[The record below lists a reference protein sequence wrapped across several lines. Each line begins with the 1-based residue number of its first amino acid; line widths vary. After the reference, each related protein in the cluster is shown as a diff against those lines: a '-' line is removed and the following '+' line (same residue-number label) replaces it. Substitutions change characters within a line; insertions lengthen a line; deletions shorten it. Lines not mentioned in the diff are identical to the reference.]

1 METLIRNLS
10 IIAYYLSEYDMR
22 AVETL
27 GYPNRSV
34 AFSEISTVMG
44 KPDNYLKRRRDEFD
58 VITSS
63 HRRGQCNRPVLPAV
77 QAIFDEFC
85 DFTFEEITQIV
96 KDIIAKQAPTQVF
109 ESSQDAIYLREI
121 DNTLTPNCGQ
131 KHILN
136 KPVPRREKT
145 ATEKYTYWRDPVV
158 AANALC
164 NANYKCEI
172 CTTHPTFIRRSNG
185 KPYTEPHHLVPMSAQ
200 KDFSVSLDVEN
211 NVVSL
216 CSNCHN
222 QIHYGTDI
230 DSILKPLYEQRIE
243 SLKLV
248 GIEITYNEIKKY
260 YRVTK

>member
-10 IIAYYLSEYDMR
+10 IIAYYLSEYDMQ

-34 AFSEISTVMG
+34 AFSEISIVMG
-44 KPDNYLKRRRDEFD
+44 KPDNYLKRRRDELD

-63 HRRGQCNRPVLPAV
+63 HRRGQCNRSVLPAV
-77 QAIFDEFC
+77 QSIFDEFH
-85 DFTFEEITQIV
+85 DFTFEEITQVV
-96 KDIIAKQAPTQVF
+96 KGIIAKKDPTQAL

-121 DNTLTPNCGQ
+121 DNTLTPHCGK

-136 KPVPRREKT
+136 KPVPRREKMV
-145 ATEKYTYWRDPVV
+145 TEKCTYWRDPVA

-172 CTTHPTFIRRSNG
+172 CVTHPTFIRKSNG
-185 KPYTEPHHLVPMSAQ
+185 KPYTEPHHLVPMGAQ
-200 KDFSVSLDVEN
+200 NDFSVSWDVEN
-211 NVVSL
+211 NIVSL

-222 QIHYGTDI
+222 QIHYGIDI
-230 DSILKPLYEQRIE
+230 DSILQPLYEQRKE
-243 SLKLV
+243 LLKKV
-248 GIEITYNEIKKY
+248 GIEITYDELKKY
-260 YRVTK
+260 YIGK

>member
-10 IIAYYLSEYDMR
+10 IIAYYLSEYDMH

-85 DFTFEEITQIV
+85 NFTFEEITQIV

-136 KPVPRREKT
+136 KPVPAVK
-145 ATEKYTYWRDPVV
+145 
-158 AANALC
+158 
-164 NANYKCEI
+164 KCRQKSI
-172 CTTHPTFIRRSNG
+172 PIGAIQWLRLMHYVMPIINVRYA
-185 KPYTEPHHLVPMSAQ
+185 PLIQHL
-200 KDFSVSLDVEN
+200 
-211 NVVSL
+211 
-216 CSNCHN
+216 
-222 QIHYGTDI
+222 
-230 DSILKPLYEQRIE
+230 
-243 SLKLV
+243 
-248 GIEITYNEIKKY
+248 
-260 YRVTK
+260 

>member
-1 METLIRNLS
+1 MDTLIRSLS

-34 AFSEISTVMG
+34 AFSEISIVMG

-77 QAIFDEFC
+77 QAIFDEFHN
-85 DFTFEEITQIV
+85 FTFEDITQVV
-96 KDIIAKQAPTQVF
+96 KNIIAKQDHAQVL
-109 ESSQDAIYLREI
+109 ESSQDAIYLRET
-121 DNTLTPNCGQ
+121 DNALTPNCGQ

-145 ATEKYTYWRDPVV
+145 VTEKCTYWRDPVV

-164 NANYKCEI
+164 NANYRCEI
-172 CTTHPTFIRRSNG
+172 CATHPTFIRKSNG

-211 NVVSL
+211 NIVSL

-222 QIHYGTDI
+222 QIHYGIEI
-230 DSILKPLYEQRIE
+230 DSILKPLYEQRKE
-243 SLKLV
+243 LLKKV
-248 GIEITYNEIKKY
+248 GIEATYDELKKY
-260 YRVTK
+260 YIGK